1 MKRGVI
7 MMSSKHWFIES
18 NENDYK
24 YSIESIIDKMEY
36 NLNTLNEI
44 INSIFISNNIDA
56 PDFIGMMQLA
66 LAVKYMCNH
75 LINRDD
81 VDNKLKESIKDILLK
96 TNDLL
101 NIEYDPYLN
110 DDELNIINKIE
121 EIIDDNNLVT
131 Q

>member
-1 MKRGVI
+1 